1 MDDLAQFHLVENAP
15 LREVEKFGLTLP
27 STRQTQSKRSVAS
40 AERLRPLQ
48 FIRGS
53 MKKTRV
59 YIDGYNLYY
68 GLLKGTPWK
77 WLDLELFSKGLLNPD
92 HEIVS
97 IDYFTAPVK
106 THAVF

>member
-1 MDDLAQFHLVENAP
+1 M
-15 LREVEKFGLTLP
+15 
-27 STRQTQSKRSVAS
+27 KR
-40 AERLRPLQ
+40 
-48 FIRGS
+48 
-53 MKKTRV
+53 TRV

-106 THAVF
+106 THPHDPAALDRQKIYLQALSKNPLIKTVLGYYTKNDTLLHYGRFGSGWCD